1 MLPTFVLLCL
11 SICAVWIT
19 DVGGADACRVRL
31 WQPLFIAFI
40 ASGLYFG
47 QLTWPAVLALA
58 AIWACAETSM
68 QLRPGSVTTALTVA
82 TLLLALALAVH
93 LLPGFNNP
101 LIASDLRLGAHS
113 PPITQYASLDKG
125 AAGLVLVAYYCR
137 RVEGRAEWPAVAG
150 TGLAA
155 GVATSFVVV
164 GPVAALG
171 FIAPDP
177 KLPHF
182 ALMWVAINLLLTC
195 VAEEAFFRGVVQERL
210 MRVFERSAH
219 WRWVP
224 LAVSSVLFGLVHA
237 GGGIALIVG
246 ATLAGVGYGAAYGQT
261 RRIEAAVLA
270 HFTLNAVHFFGFT
283 YPYAVR

>member
-11 SICAVWIT
+11 SICSVWLP
-19 DVGGADACRVRL
+19 DVGAADGRPVRL
-31 WQPLFIAFI
+31 WQPLFIAFV

-58 AIWACAETSM
+58 ATWVCAETSM
-68 QLRPGSVTTALTVA
+68 RLGPGLVTTALTGA

-125 AAGLVLVAYYCR
+125 TAGLLLVAYYCR
-137 RVEGRAEWPAVAG
+137 RVKARAEWPAVAG

-155 GVATSFVVV
+155 GAATSFVVV
-164 GPVAALG
+164 GLVAALG
-171 FIAPDP
+171 FITPDP
-177 KLPHF
+177 KLSPF
-182 ALMWVAINLLLTC
+182 ALMWVPINLLLTC

-210 MRVFERSAH
+210 MQAFERSSH
-219 WRWVP
+219 RRWVP

-246 ATLAGVGYGAAYGQT
+246 AAVAGVGYGAAYGRT